1 MHNSRYFLH
10 NDTANGSGTTGVGK
24 TQLSID
30 LAKALNGQ
38 IINGDSMQIYRT
50 ADVLTN
56 KVTKSEMCGI
66 KHHLLDFL
74 DPSETYDVYN
84 FEKAAV
90 KRVTLRKSLSND
102 RLKKSK
108 TRGTGRYLSGEHI
121 STFNLSYSKTQ

>member
-1 MHNSRYFLH
+1 MARKTLCAIVGISLYNTSP
-10 NDTANGSGTTGVGK
+10 NNGGTTGVGK
-24 TQLSID
+24 SQLSID
-30 LAKALNGQ
+30 LATALNGQ

-50 ADVLTN
+50 ANVLTN

-90 KRVTLRKSLSND
+90 ERVPQRKFL
-102 RLKKSK
+102 
-108 TRGTGRYLSGEHI
+108 E
-121 STFNLSYSKTQ
+121 

>member
-1 MHNSRYFLH
+1 MKVECSGQWRGRHSAQSLVSTLRLYFL
-10 NDTANGSGTTGVGK
+10 TEGTTGVGK
-24 TQLSID
+24 SQLSID

-38 IINGDSMQIYRT
+38 IINGDAMQIYRT

-56 KVTKSEMCGI
+56 KVTEAEMCGI

-90 KRVTLRKSLSND
+90 EKVQTHQD
-102 RLKKSK
+102 W
-108 TRGTGRYLSGEHI
+108 
-121 STFNLSYSKTQ
+121 F